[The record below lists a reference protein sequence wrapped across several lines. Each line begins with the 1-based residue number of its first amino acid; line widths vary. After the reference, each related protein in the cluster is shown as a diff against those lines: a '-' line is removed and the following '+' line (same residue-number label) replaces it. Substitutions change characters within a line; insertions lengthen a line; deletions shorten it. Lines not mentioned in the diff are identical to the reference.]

1 MHDTAS
7 QKNAQ
12 LYNEQFLKVLKQEK
26 SSNAKEIADWKSFF
40 FVYKFPSLY
49 FNPTPIN
56 PINPPTSLW
65 GHLTNKSKYHFYSMP
80 YTRRIMDLLF

>member
-40 FVYKFPSLY
+40 LF
-49 FNPTPIN
+49 IN
-56 PINPPTSLW
+56 FLA
-65 GHLTNKSKYHFYSMP
+65 
-80 YTRRIMDLLF
+80 YTLIQHQLIQ